1 MSNLKFFQ
9 YFIALIF
16 VQLVFTN
23 VNAQKKHFIYIQ
35 AEDKQPFYVMI
46 NQKNYSSS
54 VNGHLIIPKL
64 KNGKY
69 FFVAGFPKEKYPEQ
83 KFTCVIEDKDQGFVL
98 KQYGNNGWGLFNV
111 VNFQSIMA
119 NNTEWEKEKAL
130 YDTVKLDDDV
140 MASAAVKQQQVNT
153 SSTIKQEAVVKKEVI
168 TETTVDIAPQYIS
181 ASSERESI
189 NATQQ
194 QANQPIKANDVPI
207 NKGIIKTAHQSS
219 HLGVD
224 EVYIDYTTSPSDTV
238 ALFIPANNQIGEH
251 QTNSKNN
258 PKPINKENLGDASQ
272 YNKSCVY
279 LASEADFGRTRKAMS
294 LETSDDKMIA
304 TAKKTFKGKCF
315 STDQIKNLGLLFL
328 AENSRLNFFKMAKP
342 FIYDLLNFAALETQ
356 FTHPGVIQEF
366 RKINN

>member
-1 MSNLKFFQ
+1 MSNRKYFQ
-9 YFIALIF
+9 YFGFLIF
-16 VQLVFTN
+16 VQLFFFTAI
-23 VNAQKKHFIYIQ
+23 AQKKHFIYIQ

-98 KQYGNNGWGLFNV
+98 KQYGNNGWGLFNLI
-111 VNFQSIMA
+111 NFQSIMA

-140 MASAAVKQQQVNT
+140 ISIASVKQNAGNNV
-153 SSTIKQEAVVKKEVI
+153 AVVKQT
-168 TETTVDIAPQYIS
+168 TETQKEAIVETKVDVAPQYITPET
-181 ASSERESI
+181 EREAI
-189 NATQQ
+189 FAVQKQDIVPTKNLAT
-194 QANQPIKANDVPI
+194 NT
-207 NKGIIKTAHQSS
+207 NKGIVKTAHQTSQ
-219 HLGVD
+219 LGLD

-238 ALFIPANNQIGEH
+238 VLFIPVDNQVTE
-251 QTNSKNN
+251 QQSNAK
-258 PKPINKENLGDASQ
+258 INTKSTIKESLGDASQ

-279 LASEADFGRTRKAMS
+279 LASESDFGKTRKAMS
-294 LETSDDKMIA
+294 AETSDDKMISI
-304 TAKKTFKGKCF
+304 AKKTFKGKCF
-315 STDQIKNLGLLFL
+315 TTEQIKNLGLLFL
-328 AENSRLNFFKMAKP
+328 AENNRLNFFKMAKGYT
-342 FIYDLLNFAALETQ
+342 YDLLNFPSLETQ

-366 RKINN
+366 RKNIN

>member
-9 YFIALIF
+9 YFIALVF
-16 VQLVFTN
+16 VQLVFTT

-98 KQYGNNGWGLFNV
+98 KQYGINGWGLFNV

-119 NNTEWEKEKAL
+119 NNTDWDKEKAL
-130 YDTVKLDDDV
+130 YDTVKLDDDN
-140 MASAAVKQQQVNT
+140 MASAAVKQQSLNT
-153 SSTIKQEAVVKKEVI
+153 SATIQQETVVKKEVV
-168 TETTVDIAPQYIS
+168 TQTSVDIAPQYIS
-181 ASSERESI
+181 VSSEKEAI
-189 NATQQ
+189 QATQQ
-194 QANQPIKANDVPI
+194 QVTQPVKNNTVSA
-207 NKGIIKTAHQSS
+207 NKGIIKTAHQTSP
-219 HLGVD
+219 LGVD
-224 EVYIDYTTSPSDTV
+224 EVYIDYTISPSDTV
-238 ALFIPANNQIGEH
+238 ALFIPANNQIVVEP
-251 QTNSKNN
+251 TNTKTNTKNN
-258 PKPINKENLGDASQ
+258 NTETLGDASQ

-294 LETSDDKMIA
+294 LETSDDKMIT

-342 FIYDLLNFAALETQ
+342 YIYDLLNFAALETQ

-366 RKINN
+366 RKTNN